1 MNKIVDC
8 FIFYN
13 ELDMLEFRLDY
24 LKETVD
30 FFVITEATKTFV
42 GKEKPL
48 FLKENLSRFEKYMDK
63 IILIECDDLSDFI
76 PESPDVESLPWE
88 NEVRHR
94 DSINKGI
101 DILNRLHG
109 LNDSD
114 IILISDLDE
123 IPDTNT
129 LSHIKKVGIE
139 GINSLVQDLYYYNLS
154 CKVDRWRFSKAIDF
168 LTYKSYGSPH
178 TIRMTT
184 FQNIGEDIE
193 KGGWHF
199 SYFGTPEFII
209 NKIESFSHQSLN
221 NDEFKDIERIKAR
234 IENRENLYDDKKFE
248 FIDPSEN
255 TYLPEG
261 YQKLI
266 DMAGYGGQ
274 K

>member
-1 MNKIVDC
+1 MRKIVDC

-13 ELDMLEFRLDY
+13 EIDMLEFRLDY
-24 LKETVD
+24 LKDSVD
-30 FFVITEATKTFV
+30 FFVIAEASKTHV

-48 FLKENLSRFEKYMDK
+48 FLKENLSRFERYMDK

-76 PESPDVESLPWE
+76 PGSPDVETLPWE

-109 LNDSD
+109 LDDSD

-129 LSHIKKVGIE
+129 LLDIKKVGIE
-139 GINSLVQDLYYYNLS
+139 GINSLVQDLYYYNLT

-178 TIRMTT
+178 NIRMTT
-184 FQNIGEDIE
+184 FQEIGKDIE

-199 SYFGTPEFII
+199 SYFGNPEFII

-221 NDEFKDIERIKAR
+221 NDEFKDIERIKSR
-234 IENRENLYDDKKFE
+234 VENRENLYDDKKFE
-248 FIDPSEN
+248 FINPSEN

-266 DMAGYGGQ
+266 DMTNI
-274 K
+274 